1 MSFDCLLFGAGHK
14 GTPITIDGDFVERI
28 MGPVA
33 ETTKK
38 VPFEVKKYM
47 VEGFTYVVAEHPPV
61 SLTPEI
67 VDAAITASGVQPLD

>member
-38 VPFEVKKYM
+38 VPLKLKN
-47 VEGFTYVVAEHPPV
+47 TWWKALPT
-61 SLTPEI
+61 L
-67 VDAAITASGVQPLD
+67 